1 MTMTPQAATWSGFHH
16 VTLNVQDVTASEQW
30 YRDVLGF
37 ARLTGYGTETFER
50 VILRAADGRTT
61 LGLNRHTAPEAEQP
75 FDERRA
81 GLDHLALQVA
91 DREALEA
98 WGERFE
104 SLGVAH
110 SEIKP
115 AAVPGSFLIVFRDPD
130 GIQLEMFAPP
140 SA

>member
-1 MTMTPQAATWSGFHH
+1 MTRSPQGATWSGVHH
-16 VTLNVQDVTASEQW
+16 VTLNVQDVAASEQW
-30 YRDVLGF
+30 YGDVLGF
-37 ARLTGYGTETFER
+37 ARLTGYGTETFQR
-50 VILRAADGRTT
+50 VILRAGDGRMT

-81 GLDHLALQVA
+81 GLDHLAFQVP

-98 WGERFE
+98 WRERFE
-104 SLGVAH
+104 SLGVTH

-130 GIQLEMFAPP
+130 GIQLELFAPP